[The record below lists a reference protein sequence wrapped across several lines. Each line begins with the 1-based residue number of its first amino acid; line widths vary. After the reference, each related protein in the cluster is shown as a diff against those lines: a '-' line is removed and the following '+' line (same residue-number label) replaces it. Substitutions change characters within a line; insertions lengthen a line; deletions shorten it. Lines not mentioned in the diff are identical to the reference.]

1 MAEVI
6 IATENLALGYEHGG
20 ARRIVL
26 EEVNLRIARGEF
38 IAIVGHSG
46 VGKSTLLR
54 VLAGLS
60 QSYAGNVQV
69 LAQTTAGSRPAGMVF
84 QEPRLFPWRRV
95 LANVMLGLEGLPV
108 SNEEKLARA
117 QAALQLV
124 GLVQHGDR
132 WPHQLSGGQRQRVGL
147 ARALAVWPELLM
159 MDEPFAALD
168 AITRRTLQDE
178 LLRIWAETGKCVLF
192 VTHDIDEAV
201 YLADRVLLLAGTPA
215 RIVREYTIDLPRP
228 RIRDGVALA
237 GTVADVRNGLSDS
250 YTQGGGI

>member
-6 IATENLALGYEHGG
+6 VATQDVTLGYEHAGE
-20 ARRIVL
+20 RRIVL
-26 EEVNLRIARGEF
+26 DAVTLRIARGEF
-38 IAIVGHSG
+38 VAIVGHSG

-60 QSYAGNVQV
+60 QPYAGKVQV
-69 LAQTTAGSRPAGMVF
+69 MAQPSTGSRPAAMVF

-95 LANVMLGLEGLPV
+95 LGNIMLGLEGLRI
-108 SNEEKLARA
+108 SKEEKIARA
-117 QAALQLV
+117 CDALTLV
-124 GLVQHGDR
+124 GLGEQGDR

-147 ARALAVWPELLM
+147 ARALAVRPELLM

-201 YLADRVLLLAGTPA
+201 YLADRVLLLGGTPA
-215 RIVREYTIDLPRP
+215 KVIREYAVGLPRP
-228 RIRDGVALA
+228 RRRGGAELA
-237 GTVADVRNGLSDS
+237 STIADVRAGLSDS

>member
-6 IATENLALGYEHGG
+6 ISTEDLALGYEHQGV
-20 ARRIVL
+20 RNTVL
-26 EEVNLRIARGEF
+26 EQLNLSISRGEF

-60 QSYAGNVQV
+60 QPHAGQV
-69 LAQTTAGSRPAGMVF
+69 RVSAQTSSASRPTALVF

-95 LANVMLGLEGLPV
+95 LANVMLGLEGLQVPDD
-108 SNEEKLARA
+108 EKLVRARD
-117 QAALQLV
+117 ALRLV
-124 GLVQHGDR
+124 GLGDHADR
-132 WPHQLSGGQRQRVGL
+132 WPYQLSGGQRQRVGL
-147 ARALAVWPELLM
+147 ARALAVNPELLM

-178 LLRIWAETGKCVLF
+178 LLRIWSETGKCVLF

-201 YLADRVLLLAGTPA
+201 HLADRVLLLAGAPA
-215 RIVREYTIDLPRP
+215 RVVRDYAIKLPRP
-228 RIRDGVALA
+228 REREGAQVATA
-237 GTVADVRNGLSDS
+237 VAAVRSGMSES
-250 YTQGGGI
+250 YIQGGGI

>member
-1 MAEVI
+1 MADVI
-6 IATENLALGYEHGG
+6 IATDNLALGYEHGG
-20 ARRIVL
+20 ERRIVL
-26 EEVNLRIARGEF
+26 EQVNLSIARGEF

-60 QSYAGNVQV
+60 APYAGKVEV
-69 LAQTTAGSRPAGMVF
+69 LAQPTNGTRPAGMVF

-95 LANVMLGLEGLPV
+95 LANVMLGLEGLRE
-108 SNEEKLARA
+108 SKESKIARA
-117 QAALQLV
+117 RDALKLV
-124 GLVQHGDR
+124 GLSEHEYR

-147 ARALAVWPELLM
+147 ARALAVRPELLM

-201 YLADRVLLLAGTPA
+201 YLADRVLLLAGMPA
-215 RIVREYTIDLPRP
+215 TVVREYAIDLPRP
-228 RIRDGVALA
+228 RVRDGTALA
-237 GTVADVRNGLSDS
+237 SMVIDVRNGLSDS
-250 YTQGGGI
+250 YAQGGGI